1 VKQNR
6 MKLMLS
12 IGLLLLLAGS
22 ALIAAAQGGEE
33 LLVQPVEI
41 PAPEGDEPV
50 ELILTMPFA
59 SLAVEP
65 LALADD
71 NPEAADV
78 WLVEG
83 DLQYS
88 DAELEAAITVDEDV
102 YRIEQDVTGDDLR
115 ALAEARFPNFWEES
129 AVENNWNLRLG
140 SAPLMLRVDSG
151 AADVNLALGGLT
163 LTGLD
168 FELGAGDVNID
179 FAEPNAASMAVMR
192 VRTGAGSLN
201 LTGLANANADEIAL
215 DSGAGD
221 FQLAFDG
228 DLQQDMVV
236 EVDAG
241 AGRVVITVPAGV
253 NAEVR
258 ANEGLVV
265 RVTAQGDWTRER
277 SGVYTLSGE
286 ADGYKLSFD
295 VEAGVGEIVLRTA

>member
-1 VKQNR
+1 MVVNTPEPAY
-6 MKLMLS
+6 
-12 IGLLLLLAGS
+12 LLLAEVCYPGWQ
-22 ALIAAAQGGEE
+22 AFIDGT
-33 LLVQPVEI
+33 
-41 PAPEGDEPV
+41 PAPIYRANTAFRAVYLPEPGEHTV
-50 ELILTMPFA
+50 L
-59 SLAVEP
+59 LAFRPPSVIVG
-65 LALADD
+65 LA
-71 NPEAADV
+71 
-78 WLVEG
+78 
-83 DLQYS
+83 
-88 DAELEAAITVDEDV
+88 
-102 YRIEQDVTGDDLR
+102 
-115 ALAEARFPNFWEES
+115 
-129 AVENNWNLRLG
+129 
-140 SAPLMLRVDSG
+140 
-151 AADVNLALGGLT
+151 

-277 SGVYTLSGE
+277 SGVYTLAGD
-286 ADGYKLSFD
+286 ADGHKLSFD